1 MKITKSSIITKIH
14 LVISVIIVLPIAIVY
29 SFFSDLELELFPKT
43 IDEYNFYKAV
53 MGLYMAFS
61 VVWILGI
68 FKASYLKI
76 ALVSHVAFMLGLGFG
91 RLLSLGID
99 GTPTSGFILGTIG
112 ELSLG
117 FYGIW
122 TINSKYFKK
131 P

>member
-1 MKITKSSIITKIH
+1 
-14 LVISVIIVLPIAIVY
+14 
-29 SFFSDLELELFPKT
+29 
-43 IDEYNFYKAV
+43 